1 MKKYI
6 SFLLFIILIF
16 IIMIFIF
23 CFEKNKMYNNI
34 KINYNS
40 IKIFYPSTSYEKL
53 NKKIRKNIDAQLL
66 EFKNI
71 TLSDYKTNYYLIIN
85 YKEYKYKN
93 IISYI
98 FFSESYIGGAHP
110 IHLLWTIN
118 YDTNMNDFITIENLT
133 KKNKNILNDL
143 SEYSYDFISKKKE
156 FKRENILEMLKDGTR
171 PLESN
176 FKNIL
181 FSRDGLILYFERY
194 QIAPY
199 YYGDYNI
206 LIPYSDI
213 CLNI

>member
-6 SFLLFIILIF
+6 SFLIFIILTF

-23 CFEKNKMYNNI
+23 YFEKNKMYNNI
-34 KINYNS
+34 KIDYNS
-40 IKIFYPSTSYEKL
+40 IKVFYPSTSYEKL

-206 LIPYSDI
+206 LIPYGDI

>member
-6 SFLLFIILIF
+6 FFLIFIILIF
-16 IIMIFIF
+16 IAMIFQF
-23 CFEKNKMYNNI
+23 YFEKNKIYNDI
-34 KINYNS
+34 SIDYNS

-53 NKKIRKNIDAQLL
+53 NKKIRKNIDSQLL

-98 FFSESYIGGAHP
+98 FFSESYTGGAHP

-181 FSRDGLILYFERY
+181 FSQDGLILYFERY

-206 LIPYSDI
+206 LIPYSEID
-213 CLNI
+213 LNI

>member
-6 SFLLFIILIF
+6 FFLIFIILIF
-16 IIMIFIF
+16 IAMIFQF
-23 CFEKNKMYNNI
+23 YFEKNKIYNDI
-34 KINYNS
+34 SIDYNS

-53 NKKIRKNIDAQLL
+53 NKKIRKNIDSQLL

-98 FFSESYIGGAHP
+98 FFSESYTGGAHP

-181 FSRDGLILYFERY
+181 FSQDGLILYFERY

-199 YYGDYNI
+199 YYGDYNL
-206 LIPYSDI
+206 LIPYSEID
-213 CLNI
+213 LNI